1 MCPQNFSII
10 GVILKKM
17 KLIELEGYATIRTS
31 MIVHYVPIVPKKK
44 HSLRNKHLNHPQ
56 K

>member
-17 KLIELEGYATIRTS
+17 KLIESEGMPPLE
-31 MIVHYVPIVPKKK
+31 H
-44 HSLRNKHLNHPQ
+44 Q
-56 K
+56 